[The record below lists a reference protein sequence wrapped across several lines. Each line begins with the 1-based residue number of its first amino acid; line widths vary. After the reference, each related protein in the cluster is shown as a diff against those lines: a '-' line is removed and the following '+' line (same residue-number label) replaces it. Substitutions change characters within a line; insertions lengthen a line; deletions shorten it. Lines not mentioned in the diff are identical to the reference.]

1 MRLDRLIVEQFRGIA
16 SSELV
21 FEDESIILGGGNGT
35 GKTAFVD
42 ALEYLYTGAIG
53 PLTGTAGLSV
63 KEHALH
69 VGGSLQD
76 ASVCGQFDRGAETA
90 RRTLTG
96 TLTASESVREYFQ
109 KAASTAFILRRSQLQ
124 DFIHAKPAERYRSL
138 ADLIGADALDR
149 VEVAMK
155 RARDSIEQTVLR
167 MEVQRTD
174 HERRMQ
180 ELPDEDADADLLFE
194 ANEGFES
201 LGFPEYHL
209 NDVADAPQIR
219 SAVLARLAPPKP
231 DREAEAR
238 SRLVAEL
245 EQGIS
250 GSGLREALSH
260 FRALVPQG
268 SPQMRQVQALD
279 LLQVLRRG
287 RDYLRE
293 TEESRCPVCQRE
305 VDARTLLGNL
315 VERMADLEE
324 VSLRQERLD
333 RARDDL
339 DAALQ
344 DTSGRLKAISGL
356 QRQGDTQGSREKSTA
371 TEILADAIAML
382 RESLRA
388 DVARQTIEIASRVEE
403 ALERWNRWSSDTR
416 EVLGRPATTPEPLEE
431 SRQGVEAVLALL
443 QEIGIRHA
451 QSERGRQERTRLQTE
466 IERVDKELARQQSM
480 LRIADVS
487 YQTFHAVKMD
497 ELQRIYNDLQS
508 DLVRLYDL
516 VHPEEDH
523 GLVAIELDPRK
534 RGGSELRMDF
544 FGQRQQDPRAYASE
558 GHLDTLGLCIFLA
571 FAKRFNTDWPL
582 LVLDDV
588 VSSVDATHKRRVA
601 AMLFREFGDRQLFV
615 TTHDAR
621 WFNELRTAARDAGR
635 FDTQS
640 LVIDA
645 WQLQAGTKVRPAPAL
660 P

>member
-1 MRLDRLIVEQFRGIA
+1 MRIDRLIVEQFRGIA
-16 SSELV
+16 SSELA
-21 FEDESIILGGGNGT
+21 FQGGSIILGGGNGT

-42 ALEYLYTGAIG
+42 ALEFLYTGAIG

-63 KEHALH
+63 KDHALH
-69 VGGSLQD
+69 IGGSLKD
-76 ASVCGQFDRGAETA
+76 ASVCGHFDRGAETA

-109 KAASTAFILRRSQLQ
+109 KATSTAFILRRSQLQ

-167 MEVQRTD
+167 LEVQRTD

-219 SAVLARLAPPKP
+219 TAVLARLTPPKP
-231 DREAEAR
+231 NREDEAR
-238 SRLVAEL
+238 SRLLAEL
-245 EQGIS
+245 EQGMS
-250 GSGLREALSH
+250 GSALRDALSH
-260 FRALVPQG
+260 FGALVPQG
-268 SPQMRQVQALD
+268 GPQMRQAQALD
-279 LLQVLRRG
+279 LLQLLRRG

-305 VDARTLLGNL
+305 VDARALLGNL
-315 VERMADLEE
+315 VGRMADLEE

-344 DTSGRLKAISGL
+344 DTSGRLKTISGL
-356 QRQGDTQGSREKSTA
+356 QRQGDSQGSRDKNPA
-371 TEILADAIAML
+371 NEILADAIAML

-388 DVARQTIEIASRVEE
+388 DVARQTIEIASRVED

-416 EVLGRPATTPEPLEE
+416 ELLGRPTSPEPLED
-431 SRQGVEAVLALL
+431 SRPDVEAVLALL

-451 QSERGRQERTRLQTE
+451 QSERGRQERSRLQTE
-466 IERVDKELARQQSM
+466 IERVEKELVRQQSM

-497 ELQRIYNDLQS
+497 ELQRIYDDLQS

-516 VHPEEDH
+516 VHPGEEH

-534 RGGSELRMDF
+534 RGSSELRMDF

-571 FAKRFNTDWPL
+571 FAKRFHAEWPL

-588 VSSVDATHKRRVA
+588 VSSVDAAHKRRVA

-621 WFNELRTAARDAGR
+621 WFNELRTAGRDAGR
-635 FDTQS
+635 SNTQS

-645 WQLQAGTKVRPAPAL
+645 WQLQAGTRVRPAPAL

>member
-1 MRLDRLIVEQFRGIA
+1 MRLDRLTVEQFRGIA
-16 SSELV
+16 SSELA
-21 FEDESIILGGGNGT
+21 FEDGSIILGGGNGT

-76 ASVCGQFDRGAETA
+76 ALVCGEFDHCAETA

-96 TLTASESVREYFQ
+96 TLTASESVREHFQ

-149 VEVAMK
+149 TEVALK

-167 MEVQRTD
+167 MEAQRTE
-174 HERRMQ
+174 HQRRME
-180 ELPDEDADADLLFE
+180 ELPDEDVDADLLFE
-194 ANEGFES
+194 ANEGFEY

-219 SAVLARLAPPKP
+219 SAVLARLASPKP
-231 DREAEAR
+231 DREVEAR
-238 SRLVAEL
+238 SRFVADLV
-245 EQGIS
+245 QGIS
-250 GSGLREALSH
+250 ESGLREALAR
-260 FRALVPQG
+260 FRALVPHG
-268 SPQMRQVQALD
+268 GPQMRQAQALD

-293 TEESRCPVCQRE
+293 TEESRCPLCQRE
-305 VDARTLLGNL
+305 VDAGALLGNL

-344 DTSGRLKAISGL
+344 DTSRRLKAISGL
-356 QRQGDTQGSREKSTA
+356 QRQGGPQGTRERSTA

-388 DVARQTIEIASRVEE
+388 DVARQIIEIASRVEE
-403 ALERWNRWSSDTR
+403 ALERWNRWSSETR
-416 EVLGRPATTPEPLEE
+416 EALGSDTAASDPLEE
-431 SRQGVEAVLALL
+431 SRQGVEAVLSLL

-451 QSERGRQERTRLQTE
+451 QSERGCQERTRLQTE
-466 IERVDKELARQQSM
+466 IERVKRELARQQSM

-487 YQTFHAVKMD
+487 FQTFHIVKMD

-516 VHPEEDH
+516 VHPDEDH

-534 RGGSELRMDF
+534 RGSSELRMDF

-588 VSSVDATHKRRVA
+588 VSSVDAAHKRRVA

-621 WFNELRTAARDAGR
+621 WFNELRAAARDAGR
-635 FDTQS
+635 SDTQS

-645 WQLQAGTKVRPAPAL
+645 WQLQAGTRVRPAPAL